1 MKYIKLYNSISF
13 DNSLERSEP
22 DFYIDSYTTEEQR
35 RFLYW
40 YYKIKPH
47 LDNYD
52 KYGAA
57 EILSDYDEEEL
68 SYLFYHR
75 GMKIDLYSL
84 VHNYF
89 KRPDVIKNVQLKKDT
104 KNYNL

>member
-1 MKYIKLYNSISF
+1 MRYIKLYNSISF

-22 DFYIDSYTTEEQR
+22 EFYIDVYTTEEQK
-35 RFLYW
+35 RFMYW
-40 YYKIKPH
+40 YNKIKPH

-52 KYGAA
+52 KYGAG
-57 EILSDYDEEEL
+57 EILSDVEEL
-68 SYLFYHR
+68 
-75 GMKIDLYSL
+75 MKFDLYSL

>member
-22 DFYIDSYTTEEQR
+22 EFYIDSYTTEEQR

-52 KYGAA
+52 KYGAV

-68 SYLFYHR
+68 
-75 GMKIDLYSL
+75 MKFDLYSL